1 MATSCRKR
9 KYKEEN
15 RSFLPEWEED
25 FAFIDKE
32 GSLVCVQSKKK
43 LMCKVAQHPFCVQY
57 FYKILLHSNSKLLR
71 GVSQISA
78 QFKRNIGGDVSE
90 NFSMWLSK
98 FLNIN
103 KMALSYYRSGHP

>member
-32 GSLVCVQSKKK
+32 GSLVRVQSKKTSCAK
-43 LMCKVAQHPFCVQY
+43 LHNIHFVCN
-57 FYKILLHSNSKLLR
+57 IL
-71 GVSQISA
+71 Q
-78 QFKRNIGGDVSE
+78 
-90 NFSMWLSK
+90 NF
-98 FLNIN
+98 
-103 KMALSYYRSGHP
+103 AAR